1 MWARRGGGG
10 EGAVDD
16 GWCGQCRGGRWRC
29 VRCCGGEGGVGD
41 DRVPRVVYWLM
52 VVELFLVCG

>member
-16 GWCGQCRGGRWRC
+16 GCGRCCRRRWRC
-29 VRCCGGEGGVGD
+29 VRCCGGEGGAGNG
-41 DRVPRVVYWLM
+41 RVPRVVYWLM